1 MRGHDVRVLQG
12 YLSRIGLRTKVDG
25 QYGPKTTRGVQTWER
40 RTIRDI
46 DGKVTPDDAQAL
58 RDQVSIGFMGGT
70 QYREPT
76 PAPAPGQ
83 PPVPTD
89 PNAPAQPPTVP
100 GEKATLGADGLAI
113 APESAPPEV
122 KAMIDAANKIH
133 DKRYRY
139 GGGHVTKFDE
149 RACDRGCD
157 CSGSMSY
164 VLQSVD
170 LLDSA
175 LDSTGFMSWGD
186 AGKGQWV
193 TTYAHGSHAYMI
205 IAGLRFDTSG
215 MDDGTRW
222 DERKRSSRG
231 YTVRHPT
238 GL

>member
-12 YLSRIGLRTKVDG
+12 YLSKIGLRTKVDG
-25 QYGPKTTRGVQTWER
+25 QYGPKTTRGVRTWER
-40 RTIRDI
+40 RTIREI
-46 DGKVTPDDAQAL
+46 DGKVTSDDAQAL
-58 RDQVSIGFMGGT
+58 RDQASIGFMGGT
-70 QYREPT
+70 QYREPR
-76 PAPAPGQ
+76 PAPDE
-83 PPVPTD
+83 PTD
-89 PNAPAQPPTVP
+89 PNAPGQSPTAP
-100 GEKATLGADGLAI
+100 GEEAVLGADGLAI

-133 DKRYRY
+133 DKPYRY
-139 GGGHVTKFDE
+139 GGGHVTKFNS

-164 VLQSVD
+164 VLQSAG
-170 LLDSA
+170 LLDAS
-175 LDSTGFMSWGD
+175 LDSTGFMKWGD

-215 MDDGTRW
+215 MDDKTRW
-222 DERKRSSRG
+222 DERRRSSRG